1 MALSLW
7 ETIKHYFMGTD
18 LVPKENEPKLTA
30 TEQMLQFFWL
40 LVVWIGFPAYLYY
53 LYQDVNVERFLKAMG
68 AIVCLIFVYY
78 AIVYL
83 LWMYSGTKI
92 VAFRYTLGALIG
104 FSGIVYGGLLLFLAR
119 RGRHYNE
126 EVGGRRKRH

>member
-18 LVPKENEPKLTA
+18 LIPKPNEPTVM
-30 TEQMLQFFWL
+30 EQMLEFFWL
-40 LVVWIGFPAYLYY
+40 LVMWIGFPAYLYY

-68 AIVCLIFVYY
+68 AIVCLVFIYY
-78 AIVYL
+78 VIVYL

-92 VAFRYTLGALIG
+92 VGLRYTLGALIG
-104 FSGIVYGGLLLFLAR
+104 FSGILYGGLLLFLAR

-126 EVGGRRKRH
+126 EVGGRRRRH